1 MKREIKFRGK
11 RVDNNQW
18 IYGGYHKHEEK
29 MLGPCSK
36 EEFDANIKDCIVL
49 DGMSDWGL
57 SKPINVFEVDPDT
70 VSQFTGLYDCDKK
83 EIYEGD
89 VVVSTDDSFAKA
101 NDTLAIKFG
110 EDGFVV
116 YNPSC
121 CKACKEGTG
130 CICYLGEV
138 CNVLRVIGN
147 VWDDKSL
154 VLLD

>member
-11 RVDNNQW
+11 RIHNGQW
-18 IYGGYHKHEEK
+18 HYGYLRKVFTPIGEEK
-29 MLGPCSK
+29 ERFLISPSK
-36 EEFDANIKDCIVL
+36 VFDS
-49 DGMSDWGL
+49 DGLIDMDECLVDSDT
-57 SKPINVFEVDPDT
+57 I
-70 VSQFTGLYDCDKK
+70 SQFTGLYDCDKK

-101 NDTLAIKFG
+101 DETFAIKFG

-116 YNPSC
+116 YNPNC

-147 VWDDKSL
+147 IWGDKDLGSL
-154 VLLD
+154 D